1 MQGVQD
7 VGKEAEMS
15 RGKYVKNIDW
25 GKYDKTIVKMR
36 SAGASYRMIAEKIM
50 INDKAVRDH
59 AVKHL
64 GFTVHKKPEDWEI
77 LALLEQGMNFREA
90 SKKLGYDK
98 KYITNTRC
106 RDPEFKRLTDE
117 ARAFGKALSKEIAG

>member
-1 MQGVQD
+1 MQGVQDVQD

-50 INDKAVRDH
+50 INDQAVRDH

-90 SKKLGYDK
+90 SKSSDTIK
-98 KYITNTRC
+98 NTSQTQDVAIPNSNASRT
-106 RDPEFKRLTDE
+106 KRGHLE
-117 ARAFGKALSKEIAG
+117 KP